1 MPTRLMLSTLGP
13 WEVSLPKEQSVEL
26 LSSKYVSPA
35 HADNKADKVLVSV
48 LSVVEEAINRGQFEL
63 KDVEAIS
70 AGLIVVGLRAGEKQ
84 RTRNKINSVDKQI
97 NRIMQLIKIREELD
111 VQKQIN
117 AHVKDLES
125 KIEALTEASKNV
137 KS

>member
-1 MPTRLMLSTLGP
+1 M
-13 WEVSLPKEQSVEL
+13 PKEQSVEL
-26 LSSKYVSPA
+26 LSSKYVSPS

-48 LSVVEEAINRGQFEL
+48 LSVVEEAITRGQFEL

-111 VQKQIN
+111 VQRQIN